1 MLTKHES
8 HQCKEC
14 QEKLPNF
21 MQLLKRIAQHQTDN
35 ERTTRNIQSEEE
47 PPEKKVDN
55 EDDQLEQL
63 EAELSSLKKEL
74 G

>member
-21 MQLLKRIAQHQTDN
+21 MQLLKHIAKHQTDN
-35 ERTTRNIQSEEE
+35 ESTTKNIQSEEE
-47 PPEKKVDN
+47 PSEKKVHN

-63 EAELSSLKKEL
+63 EAELISLK
-74 G
+74 